1 MVEFTLKDYEVL
13 LRWFELLFAKNT
25 SKLKFE
31 DRRVFWKLNFFIED
45 RIEEERL
52 FGKEKD

>member
-25 SKLKFE
+25 SKLKLE